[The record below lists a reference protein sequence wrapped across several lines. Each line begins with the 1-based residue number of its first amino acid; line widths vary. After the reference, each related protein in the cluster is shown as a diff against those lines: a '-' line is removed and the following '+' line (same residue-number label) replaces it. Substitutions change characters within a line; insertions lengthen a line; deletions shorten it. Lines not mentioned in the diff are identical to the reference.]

1 MIGERIILRV
11 LAEQRKDKALELIQ
25 VAYGIDTQKSFNRE
39 TSALVQAAGPLHCD
53 NLTLIA
59 FSPTRDVQ
67 IDGKT
72 VHIISAIDWL
82 LA

>member
-1 MIGERIILRV
+1 MCHSSPIKPDIEKV
-11 LAEQRKDKALELIQ
+11 
-25 VAYGIDTQKSFNRE
+25 SSRE

-67 IDGKT
+67 IYGKT